1 MKPEL
6 SMEAVRD
13 LAFDVWEDLGR
24 TRLAGVA
31 VGLVLAFLLLVGV
44 TLRPGGAPDIAS
56 GSPAPMTATPENEV
70 SFTVPGDKPLSMSDV
85 DLSAPRDPF
94 RSLDGLAAS
103 DGQTLLP
110 AGEEIV
116 DSVTGPARAQGPR
129 PAGSA
134 RPMAPARSCRLTIS
148 PAEPLRRHRRAA
160 IRTPTSTARTTPKT
174 RRRPR

>member
-56 GSPAPMTATPENEV
+56 GSPAPMTATPE
-70 SFTVPGDKPLSMSDV
+70 
-85 DLSAPRDPF
+85 R
-94 RSLDGLAAS
+94 RGLFH
-103 DGQTLLP
+103 
-110 AGEEIV
+110 
-116 DSVTGPARAQGPR
+116 GPR
-129 PAGSA
+129 
-134 RPMAPARSCRLTIS
+134 
-148 PAEPLRRHRRAA
+148 
-160 IRTPTSTARTTPKT
+160 
-174 RRRPR
+174 